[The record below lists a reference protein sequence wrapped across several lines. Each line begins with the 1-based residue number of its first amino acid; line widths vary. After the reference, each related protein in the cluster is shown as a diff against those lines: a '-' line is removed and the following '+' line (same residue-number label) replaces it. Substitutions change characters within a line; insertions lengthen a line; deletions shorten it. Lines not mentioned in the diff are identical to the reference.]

1 MKRNAGRWAGL
12 VGLVLW
18 GGAVAALAQDDPQRT
33 VSVALK
39 DGSTLVG
46 RIVAQDETSLTFATR
61 GGLETRV
68 ERTLVASVR
77 DLEPAERTPDPN
89 YSRLMLAPSA
99 RPLAK
104 GDGYF
109 SDHYVLFPGFGY
121 GITNH
126 WTVGGGASVIPGL
139 GLNQQLFYGLTQV
152 GAPVGRNAHL
162 AAGALYASGGNEEFG
177 VGMLYGVGTFG
188 SPDRSLTLGLGW
200 PGLHDRDEP
209 FHFGDR
215 PMVLVGGTVRLS
227 RRVALVSE
235 NWLLPGEPLSSQ
247 PLGLAVRLISG
258 RLSVDVGVI
267 VVGDVLDEGLP
278 VPWLSFAY
286 HFGPSRTQ
294 SAQVDPRPRHV
305 PMPRLGAAAAGPR
318 Q

>member
-1 MKRNAGRWAGL
+1 MTWSLGRTSLIAL
-12 VGLVLW
+12 ALL
-18 GGAVAALAQDDPQRT
+18 GGAALASAREGSQHA

-46 RIVAQDETSLTFATR
+46 HIVAQDETSLTFATS
-61 GGLETRV
+61 GGLETKI
-68 ERTLVASVR
+68 ERALVASVR
-77 DLEPAERTPDPN
+77 DLEPAERPPDPN

-139 GLNQQLFYGLTQV
+139 GLNEQLFYGLTQV
-152 GAPVGRNAHL
+152 GVPVGRNAHL

-188 SPDRSLTLGLGW
+188 SPDRSLTIGLGW
-200 PGLHDRDEP
+200 PGIHDRDEP

-215 PMVLVGGTVRLS
+215 PIVLVGGTVRLS

-235 NWLLPGEPLSSQ
+235 NWILPGEPLSSQ

-267 VVGDVLDEGLP
+267 VVGEALDEGLP

-294 SAQVDPRPRHV
+294 SAQVDPQPRRV
-305 PMPRLGAAAAGPR
+305 PMPRLGASGSRP
-318 Q
+318 

>member
-1 MKRNAGRWAGL
+1 MKRSAGRWAGL
-12 VGLVLW
+12 VALALW
-18 GGAVAALAQDDPQRT
+18 GGAVTALAQENPQRT

-61 GGLETRV
+61 GGLETRI

-77 DLEPAERTPDPN
+77 DLEPGERVPDPN

-121 GITNH
+121 GLTDH
-126 WTVGGGASVIPGL
+126 WTVGGGASVIPGVRL
-139 GLNQQLFYGLTQV
+139 DEQLFYGLTQV
-152 GAPVGRNAHL
+152 GGQVGRNVHL
-162 AAGALYASGGNEEFG
+162 AGGALYAAAGGEDFG
-177 VGMLYGVGTFG
+177 VGMVYGLGTFG
-188 SPDRSLTLGLGW
+188 TPDRSLTLGVGW
-200 PGLHDRDEP
+200 PGLHEGVQSFRMA
-209 FHFGDR
+209 DR
-215 PMVLVGGTVRLS
+215 PIVLLGGTVRVS

-235 NWLLPGEPLSSQ
+235 NWIIPGEPLSSQ

-305 PMPRLGAAAAGPR
+305 PMPRLGASGPR